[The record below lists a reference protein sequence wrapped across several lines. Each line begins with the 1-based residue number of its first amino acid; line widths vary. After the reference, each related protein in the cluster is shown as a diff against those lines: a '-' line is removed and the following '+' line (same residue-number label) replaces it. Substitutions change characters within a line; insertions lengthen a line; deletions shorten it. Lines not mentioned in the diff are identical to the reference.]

1 MAALR
6 MFRDLSTESAASQLR
21 AVPNRGRLVAD
32 SRQLCA
38 EFAISALSR
47 QRVSPTTS
55 RIEADS
61 WLNHGSFAPDSR
73 FERESIAKLS

>member
-38 EFAISALSR
+38 EFAISALCR

-55 RIEADS
+55 RIVAES
-61 WLNHGSFAPDSR
+61 WQLCARFAIRARIYRKAVMSQP
-73 FERESIAKLS
+73 